1 MQQFSY
7 LFVLHSCLT
16 VHWMFIFIVEIKGL
30 RSFKSKLNSF
40 TEELCLN
47 FGVFLLNFDTAL
59 RILLKCFS
67 SEVVLL

>member
-1 MQQFSY
+1 
-7 LFVLHSCLT
+7 
-16 VHWMFIFIVEIKGL
+16 MFIFIVEIKGL